1 MTGAGASSCPSLLS
15 HFHCL
20 VILFTEIIVKG
31 AAYMNVAMYVIRELE
46 DAIDDCDAGCSTAD
60 CNDDS
65 VSALDEAVA
74 FYTGEL
80 TDGGIG
86 KLMYALAEKRCID
99 FNTCGRDGDS
109 STGKAKVNY
118 EIFDDFERMENDLRM
133 KECGLARKTKER
145 IVRQMFVPLIQGT
158 LRYAYITGVQPDATQ
173 KSEAE
178 GAAFAAAVLPMVH
191 SCNEDDAQTIY
202 DNMKTGQAN
211 TAQFLAVKEAFE
223 RNYDCL
229 GITCKDVGGYWNSGD
244 QVYFEGADPCGSGD
258 SGDSSNVGMAVG
270 ITVGVAAFA
279 VLALFLVC
287 RSRQRSA
294 TSTDIKGDGGQIS

>member
-1 MTGAGASSCPSLLS
+1 LY
-15 HFHCL
+15 
-20 VILFTEIIVKG
+20 TEIIVKG

-46 DAIDDCDAGCSTAD
+46 DAIDDCDAGCSTDD
-60 CNDDS
+60 CNDDA

-80 TDGGIG
+80 TGGSIG
-86 KLMYALAEKRCID
+86 NLMYALAEKRCID

-118 EIFDDFERMENDLRM
+118 EIFDDFDRMENALRL
-133 KECGLARKTKER
+133 KDCGVARTTKER
-145 IVRQMFVPLIQGT
+145 IARQIFVPLVQGT
-158 LRYAYITGVQPDATQ
+158 LRYAYITGVQSGATQ

-178 GAAFAAAVLPMVH
+178 GAAFAAAILPMVH
-191 SCNEDDAQTIY
+191 SCNADDAQTIH

-211 TAQFLAVKEAFE
+211 TADFNAVKKAFE
-223 RNYDCL
+223 NNYDCL
-229 GITCKDVGGYWNSGD
+229 GITCEDVGGYWNGGD
-244 QVYFEGADPCGSGD
+244 KVYFEGAGPCGSGD

-270 ITVGVAAFA
+270 ISVGAATLA

-287 RSRQRSA
+287 KCRRRSA
-294 TSTDIKGDGGQIS
+294 TSTDTKEEVVI